1 MSAIGWEYWGIKFD
15 LLMIVLVS
23 LTTFLTIRLG
33 SGNKEHFYRIDQMA
47 GDEGDD

>member
-15 LLMIVLVS
+15 LFLIVFLS
-23 LTTFLTIRLG
+23 LIAFLTIRLG
-33 SGNKEHFYRIDQMA
+33 SGNKGHFYRIDQMA